1 MKYAA
6 SLAAAVSVTAL
17 LAASQAFAADATAYK
32 PEGKGTLLI
41 DLRVSDVVP
50 SANSPIFTAAGVDT
64 GLKVRVGDSVMPT
77 LGIDYF
83 LTDQISVEA
92 ILGITDH
99 AESAGAPGGAFAKVH
114 DTWVLPPVVTVK
126 YHPFPKAKISPYVGA
141 GANLMVYFSGTDFN
155 GYNVKLKDEFGY
167 AFQAGF
173 DIPLTGP
180 WSLNADA
187 KKVFTN
193 TRATI
198 NGGALT
204 SNVALDPWV
213 VSIGV
218 GRRF

>member
-1 MKYAA
+1 MNNVA
-6 SLAAAVSVTAL
+6 SLAAIVSVAAL
-17 LAASQAFAADATAYK
+17 VSASQAFAADTTAYK
-32 PEGKGTLLI
+32 PLGKGTLLI

-50 SANSPIFTAAGVDT
+50 SANSPIFDALGADT
-64 GLKVRVGDSVMPT
+64 GLKVRVGDSIMPT

-83 LTDQISVEA
+83 LTDEISVEA
-92 ILGITDH
+92 ILGVTEH
-99 AESAGAPGGAFAKVH
+99 SATAGAPGGAFGKVH
-114 DTWVLPPVVTVK
+114 STWVLPPVVTVK

-141 GANLMVYFSGTDFN
+141 GVNLMLYFAGHDFP
-155 GYNVKLKDEFGY
+155 GYTVKLKDEFGY

-180 WSLNADA
+180 WTLNADA
-187 KKVFTN
+187 KKVFTS

-204 SNVALDPWV
+204 SNIALDPWV
-213 VSIGV
+213 VSVGI